1 MEKVRPWCG
10 QPSDQGR
17 LKNRTVATVCVTL
30 KVAQGRLKRRSSMG
44 RASQNAAESSAKR
57 DFVEALI
64 GTLHNVVRRVPTSR
78 NSFRQN
84 QAVDIVQKYRDVT
97 EYPASLPI
105 NHTHTPV

>member
-1 MEKVRPWCG
+1 
-10 QPSDQGR
+10 
-17 LKNRTVATVCVTL
+17 
-30 KVAQGRLKRRSSMG
+30 MG
-44 RASQNAAESSAKR
+44 RASPNAAESSAKR

-105 NHTHTPV
+105 NRTHTHPFSGPFSRTTQVSRYQKGKTNLDFTEAKRH

>member
-1 MEKVRPWCG
+1 
-10 QPSDQGR
+10 
-17 LKNRTVATVCVTL
+17 
-30 KVAQGRLKRRSSMG
+30 MG
-44 RASQNAAESSAKR
+44 RAPQNAAESSAKR

-64 GTLHNVVRRVPTSR
+64 GALHNVVRRVPTSR

-105 NHTHTPV
+105 NHTHTHTHTPV